1 MLKDLQSDLRR
12 LADSSKIPQAQKFF
26 QTDILFTINTDR
38 LKFYILYTNSFLSR
52 EIEPLKIP

>member
-1 MLKDLQSDLRR
+1 MFQNKH
-12 LADSSKIPQAQKFF
+12 DSQKFF
-26 QTDILFTINTDR
+26 QTDILLTINIHR